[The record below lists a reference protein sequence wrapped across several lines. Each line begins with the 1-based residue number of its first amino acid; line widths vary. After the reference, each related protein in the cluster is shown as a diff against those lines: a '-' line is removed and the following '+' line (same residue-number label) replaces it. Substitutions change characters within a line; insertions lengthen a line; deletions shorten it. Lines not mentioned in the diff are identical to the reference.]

1 MKAMKWVEPQS
12 IDVPQ
17 ELRAAVGG
25 HPVVAEALVRRGLVA
40 RESALAFLDPD
51 RYRPTSPLELPDMAV
66 AVQRLR
72 LAIERSERIL
82 VWGDFDV
89 DGLTATALLVEA
101 LRVLGATAD
110 WYIPDRH
117 KESHGVH
124 WASLQPFLG
133 RGVRLLLTC
142 DTGVSAHEEV
152 ALARSA
158 GLDVLITDHHALP
171 PTLPEALAV
180 VNPRRLPAE
189 HPLHHL
195 SGAGVAYKLA
205 EALGLPEPG
214 LDLVA
219 LGLVADVVPQQGE
232 VRYLVQ
238 RGLQALRRAERLGIQ
253 ALLEVAE
260 IQPAVVDEDQI
271 SYALAPRLNAL
282 GRLAEAATG
291 VELFI
296 TQDLARARAIAAEME
311 AWNVR
316 RQFLSRQVT
325 QAARDQVERD
335 PMLAS
340 QPLLVA
346 ANPQWPAGVLGIA
359 ASRLVERYGKP
370 VVLISTPPGEAARGS
385 ARSVPGVDI
394 HAAVVAH
401 SRLLGRFGGH
411 PMAAGFSMAADR
423 IPELRRGLAHTVG
436 QWVRGAP
443 PERELSIEAYFSLP
457 ELSLELLDE
466 VARLAPFGAGNPP
479 LVLATREL
487 RVAESRTIGRTSEHR
502 RLEVQDE
509 EGHAQQAVWWQSAD
523 LPLPEGSFDL
533 AYVLRANEFQ
543 GQRTLQLEWVDARW
557 MEPPAVEVAGAPLV
571 VDVADYRTLAQPLPT
586 LQALWQ
592 EGTMQLWAEA
602 VGVADLPAR
611 RRHELQPSEELVV
624 WTAPPGPRVWQ
635 EALLRARPQR
645 VYVFAVD
652 PQLDRLEAFLQRLA
666 GVVKHALSA
675 YAGRLEWQALA
686 AAMAHR
692 EDTVQAGL
700 RWLAARG
707 QVSVLAESGEGGI
720 IARALGEGDQG
731 AERAARNAL
740 QEMLRETAAYRAY
753 FREVDV
759 RRLVAGD
766 R

>member
-1 MKAMKWVEPQS
+1 MKWIEPQS

-17 ELRAAVGG
+17 DLRAAVGG
-25 HPVVAEALVRRGLVA
+25 HPVVAQALVRRGLVA
-40 RESALAFLDPD
+40 PDSALAFLDPH
-51 RYRPTSPLELPDMAV
+51 RYRPTSPLDLPDVAA

-72 LAIERSERIL
+72 LAIDRGERIL

-101 LRVLGATAD
+101 LRQLDAAVD

-117 KESHGVH
+117 TESHGVH
-124 WASLQPFLG
+124 WSSLQRFLG

-142 DTGVSAHEEV
+142 DTGVSAHQEV

-171 PTLPEALAV
+171 PTLPDALAV
-180 VNPRRLPAE
+180 VNPRRLPVE
-189 HPLHHL
+189 HRLHHL

-205 EALGLPEPG
+205 EALGLPDAG

-232 VRYLVQ
+232 VRYLLQ
-238 RGLQALRRAERLGIQ
+238 RGLEALRGAERLGIQ

-260 IQPAVVDEDQI
+260 IQPAVVDEDGI

-282 GRLAEAATG
+282 GRLAQAAVG
-291 VELFI
+291 VELFL

-335 PMLAS
+335 ATLAS

-370 VVLISTPPGEAARGS
+370 VVLISAPHGEAARGS

-394 HAAVVAH
+394 HAALTAH

-411 PMAAGFSMAADR
+411 PMAAGFSMAAER
-423 IPELRRGLAHTVG
+423 IPELRQGLAHTVG
-436 QWVRGAP
+436 QWVGEAP
-443 PERELSIEAYFSLP
+443 PERELAIEAYFSLP
-457 ELSLELLDE
+457 ELTLDLLDE

-487 RVAESRTIGRTSEHR
+487 RLAESRTIGRTGEHR
-502 RLEVQDE
+502 RLEVQDDQA
-509 EGHAQQAVWWQSAD
+509 HAQQAVWWQSAD

-557 MEPPAVEVAGAPLV
+557 VEQPEVELAAPPLV
-571 VDVADYRTLAQPLPT
+571 VDVADYRTLAQPLPA

-592 EGTMQLWAEA
+592 EGAMQLWAEGA
-602 VGVADLPAR
+602 AVADLPAR
-611 RRHELQPSEELVV
+611 ARQELQPGEELVV

-635 EALLRARPQR
+635 EALRQVRPQR
-645 VYVFAVD
+645 VYLFALD
-652 PQLDRLEAFLQRLA
+652 PQLETLQPFLRRLA
-666 GVVKHALSA
+666 GLMKHTLVACD
-675 YAGRLEWQALA
+675 GQLEWQALA
-686 AAMAHR
+686 QAMAHR
-692 EDTVQAGL
+692 AEAVQAGL
-700 RWLAARG
+700 RWLVARG
-707 QVSVLAESGEGGI
+707 QVVMLEESTEGAAIGEG
-720 IARALGEGDQG
+720 AGECDRDG
-731 AERAARNAL
+731 ERAARSQL
-740 QEMLRETAAYRAY
+740 EELLRETAAYRTH
-753 FREVDV
+753 FREVEA
-759 RRLVAGD
+759 RMLMAGGQ
-766 R
+766 